1 MEDATVS
8 VAFRQRV
15 VELQAAAR
23 EARWL
28 GPRRARELL
37 PHGEGEWCLK
47 VGGIILQDVE
57 YFDQ

>member
-8 VAFRQRV
+8 VAFRQR
-15 VELQAAAR
+15 
-23 EARWL
+23 
-28 GPRRARELL
+28 LL
-37 PHGEGEWCLK
+37 NCRLRHVKRDGSVLAEHANFYLMVKEGSAWK